1 MKFAKIEPRRTSRD
15 MTDAFYGY
23 NHKLKIRRGEFYN
36 TQNLTTAY
44 FPMLANRNKRSTY
57 KQLTSPGGIIEKD
70 ALAYVDNGA
79 LFYNGT
85 VTPINSL
92 TEGEK
97 QLVSMGAYIC
107 IFPDKVYYNTA
118 DPTDFGSMEADYSS
132 LGSISYTLCKV
143 DGSEYDTAPTMSDE
157 EPADP
162 VNNQLWIDTSG
173 DMTLMQYSS
182 SAGMWSAV
190 TSVYT
195 KIKFTSQ
202 GEIPRLFSTYDGVEI
217 SGAQF
222 EDANGSHI
230 LYLVGGEE
238 NKSED
243 FVVIVGLLPMA
254 FEQTA
259 GAVRIQRKL
268 PNLNFVC
275 ECQNRLWGCF
285 YGNDGKKNLNEIY
298 CSALGDFKNWS
309 QFLGLSTDSWT
320 GSVGSDGMW
329 TGAVNYLG
337 YPTFFK
343 ENIIHRV
350 TISAVGAHSIAETPC
365 RGVQKGS
372 HKSLQVVNETLYYKS
387 RSDVCAWQGGFPDS
401 VSDALGDVRYYDAV
415 AGTHGDKYYISMRD
429 LANKWHL
436 FCFDIAKGIWI
447 REDNLQALQ
456 FAKVDDE
463 LFCVNAQTYELI
475 GLNGIAG
482 EPEGMVEWMA
492 ETGMQYYE
500 YPDKKYLSRYNLR
513 LKMEEGAELR
523 IYIQY
528 DSMGEYVQEG
538 KVVFQGTGTVTVP
551 IKPRRCDHLKMRLE
565 GHGEFRLFSIAKILE
580 IGSDK

>member
-1 MKFAKIEPRRTSRD
+1 MRFTTIEPRGTSRD

-36 TQNLTTAY
+36 TENLTSAY
-44 FPMLANRNKRSTY
+44 FPMLANRGKRSVY
-57 KQLTSPGGIIEKD
+57 KNLSAPGGIIEKD
-70 ALAYVDNGA
+70 ALAYVDDGA
-79 LFYNGT
+79 LFYNDT
-85 VTPINSL
+85 VTPVTGL
-92 TEGEK
+92 ADGEK

-118 DPTDFGSMEADYSS
+118 DPSDFGGMEADYSS
-132 LGSISYTLCKV
+132 LGSVTYKLCKV
-143 DGSEYDTAPTMSDE
+143 DGSEYETEPTMSDE
-157 EPADP
+157 EPTEP
-162 VNNQLWIDTSG
+162 VNNQLWIDTSSG
-173 DMTLMQYSS
+173 MTLMQYSS
-182 SAGMWSAV
+182 NAGMWSEV

-195 KIKFTSQ
+195 KIQFTSQ
-202 GEIPRLFSTYDGVEI
+202 GEVSRLFSTYDGVEI

-230 LYLVGGEE
+230 LYLVGGEVE
-238 NKSED
+238 KTQD
-243 FVVIVGLLPMA
+243 FIVVVGLLPMA
-254 FEQTA
+254 FEQTE
-259 GAVRIQRKL
+259 GSVRIQRKL
-268 PNLNFVC
+268 PQLDFVC

-285 YGNDGKKNLNEIY
+285 YGNDGEKNLNEIY

-309 QFLGLSTDSWT
+309 QFLGLSTDSWR
-320 GSVGSDGMW
+320 GSVGSDGVW

-350 TISAVGAHSIAETPC
+350 SVSAVGAHSIAETPC

-387 RSDVCAWQGGFPDS
+387 RSDVCAWQGGFPES
-401 VSDALGDVRYYDAV
+401 ASAALGDERYYDAV

-429 LANKWHL
+429 AKNMWHL

-463 LFCVNAQTYELI
+463 LFCINAQSGDLI
-475 GLNGIAG
+475 GLNGVAG
-482 EPEGMVEWMA
+482 TQEETVTWMA
-492 ETGMQYYE
+492 ESGMQYYE

-513 LKMEEGAELR
+513 LKMEAGAELR
-523 IYIQY
+523 IYLQY
-528 DSMGEYVQEG
+528 DSMGDFELA
-538 KVVFQGTGTVTVP
+538 GTVKLNGTNTVTVP
-551 IKPRRCDHLKMRLE
+551 IKPRRCDHLRMRLE
-565 GHGEFRLFSIAKILE
+565 GSGEFRLFSIAKILE